1 MRSVGVF
8 LAGCRFAFVVFD
20 SPLDECATHILRAV
34 NDIVV
39 VAAFSRSHSGVHNKG
54 CNNICNNNHV
64 NDKTVYIGLNDIYLL
79 LNAILVEIFGFT

>member
-39 VAAFSRSHSGVHNKG
+39 VAAFSRSHSGVHNNG

-64 NDKTVYIGLNDIYLL
+64 NGRARYISYIYIYQLFSVNFIGNL
-79 LNAILVEIFGFT
+79 RL